1 MIAPW
6 KPRKNAKPPSADQ
19 LREQLATEEAN
30 LAALDR
36 EAEIVGSDIPNLVGT
51 PRYSEA
57 QAHLSDVEAKR
68 AVARG
73 MIQNLQDGI
82 IRAEQREAEAAKA
95 AAEAEEDRHHAE
107 AERLAE
113 AHKALH
119 RDKLPAAMEAVVA
132 LLQEDRRMLQAIE
145 ERNAARGAR
154 PFIPDGET
162 RLRGKPARTEP
173 AQFRE
178 EEVWIDGSGR
188 RATVFRRNAAGED
201 VPEEL
206 GFEKKQVK
214 VQVRSE
220 RFLPPELPGGR
231 VADAC
236 VLVDPR
242 SGRQIWPR

>member
-6 KPRKNAKPPSADQ
+6 KPRKNAKPPSAADLEKQLLADQ
-19 LREQLATEEAN
+19 ADLAV
-30 LAALDR
+30 LDR
-36 EAEIVGSDIPNLVGT
+36 EADVVGKDIPNLVGT

-57 QAHLSDVEAKR
+57 QAHLADIEAKR
-68 AVARG
+68 AAARG
-73 MIQNLQDGI
+73 TIQNLQDGI
-82 IRAEQREAEAAKA
+82 VRAKQREAEAASA
-95 AAEAEEDRHHAE
+95 AAEAEKDRDHAD
-107 AERLAE
+107 AERLAA
-113 AHKALH
+113 AHEALH
-119 RDKLPAAMEAVVA
+119 RDKLPAAMAAVVA
-132 LLQEDRRMLQAIE
+132 LLEEDRRMLQAIE

-206 GFEKKQVK
+206 GFEKKRVK

-231 VADAC
+231 IADAC
-236 VLVDPR
+236 ALVDPR
-242 SGRQIWPR
+242 TGRQIWPR